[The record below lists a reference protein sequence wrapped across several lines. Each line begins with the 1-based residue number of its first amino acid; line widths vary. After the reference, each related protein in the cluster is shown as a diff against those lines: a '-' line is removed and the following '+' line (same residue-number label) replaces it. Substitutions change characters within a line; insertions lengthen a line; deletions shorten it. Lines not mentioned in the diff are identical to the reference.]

1 MGDIFYVSS
10 PCLILCLGSL
20 VPVVYQATPLPDE
33 TVATY
38 LPVVTVT
45 GRPSRITQE
54 QLSSKINTGQW
65 IGFGKEKALFPF
77 TSTVPKDSQ
86 WTESNRPF
94 PNQGNPRYLSV
105 TEYLN
110 AILPSESEGAS
121 KCFIVE
127 IQSFHFLGPA
137 PAPARVCL
145 IPLSLSHIPD
155 FLFHSPWCPNT
166 QREMEGSVGLH
177 RNSI

>member
-1 MGDIFYVSS
+1 MVDCNVIMKSQNPPPDVDEEFDIMGDIFYVSS

-20 VPVVYQATPLPDE
+20 VPVVYQAIPLPDE

-38 LPVVTVT
+38 LPVITVT
-45 GRPSRITQE
+45 GRPSRIAQE
-54 QLSSKINTGQW
+54 QLSFEIDVGQW

-77 TSTVPKDSQ
+77 TGTIPKDSR

-105 TEYLN
+105 TGYLN

-121 KCFIVE
+121 KRFVVE
-127 IQSFHFLGPA
+127 IQSLHFLGPA
-137 PAPARVCL
+137 PAPA
-145 IPLSLSHIPD
+145 I
-155 FLFHSPWCPNT
+155 CPKSMQNSA
-166 QREMEGSVGLH
+166 QSVLH
-177 RNSI
+177 P